1 MSAGLRPLEYLL
13 LRRAWGSTSGAVN
26 PGPSPRLRQVLQPQA
41 KRSRLSAP
49 ERDTLY
55 IRLRDWVWG
64 GRKPP
69 SLRPSPL
76 PPRPRR
82 GAQWRLQPQP
92 AAGGGRGAARALN
105 RPRGDGTV
113 RSGPPRGFHSFST
126 QHSRSLLLPG
136 FFFFSPI
143 FLNRW
148 VRGREL
154 ERRPSLVWKRRAP
167 TP

>member
-13 LRRAWGSTSGAVN
+13 LRRGWGSTSGAVN

-49 ERDTLY
+49 KRDTLY

-82 GAQWRLQPQP
+82 SGGCSLSPRREEGAGLRGPLT
-92 AAGGGRGAARALN
+92 GRGATAPCAQARPAA
-105 RPRGDGTV
+105 
-113 RSGPPRGFHSFST
+113 SIHSAPST
-126 QHSRSLLLPG
+126 GARCYSRA
-136 FFFFSPI
+136 FFFFPHFFKS
-143 FLNRW
+143 
-148 VRGREL
+148 VGEGKG
-154 ERRPSLVWKRRAP
+154 S
-167 TP
+167 